1 MAPDGCF
8 CCDLWA
14 TNVGDADYRPDRF
27 RMAGLGGSMIWWA
40 AFIIVIVFG
49 FPLLAGCLF
58 VVFQIIA
65 AICRAIFD

>member
-1 MAPDGCF
+1 
-8 CCDLWA
+8 
-14 TNVGDADYRPDRF
+14 VGDADYRPDRF